1 MPGISGPLL
10 ELALEPCSDLPSC
23 SATPHYHG
31 RYQGHVPSVAFAFG
45 SPYGTAT
52 LKYFQDQRN
61 AALEKSHTP
70 FSTGGHFPTLFS
82 SNPDLVLS
90 KRSHTRDRWLHTP
103 VYTRFNLDSDRSTQ
117 LAGFYQVGCPGLGGC
132 LLSLVVGGRGLEQRW
147 GQRRRCFLFLS

>member
-1 MPGISGPLL
+1 M
-10 ELALEPCSDLPSC
+10 
-23 SATPHYHG
+23 
-31 RYQGHVPSVAFAFG
+31 AFTFG

-90 KRSHTRDRWLHTP
+90 KRSHTRDRWLHAP

-117 LAGFYQVGCPGLGGC
+117 LAGFYQVGCPGLGSC
-132 LLSLVVGGRGLEQRW
+132 LLSLVVW
-147 GQRRRCFLFLS
+147 GKRVRATVGPEETLFLFLS